1 MAYEEDTLKLCHE
14 LTSSGEVAYRKMLE
28 DEADKMLA
36 KSEHKVLAFFIRLLD
51 CLKISDSLV

>member
-14 LTSSGEVAYRKMLE
+14 LTRLGEDAYSKMLA

>member
-1 MAYEEDTLKLCHE
+1 MKLCHE